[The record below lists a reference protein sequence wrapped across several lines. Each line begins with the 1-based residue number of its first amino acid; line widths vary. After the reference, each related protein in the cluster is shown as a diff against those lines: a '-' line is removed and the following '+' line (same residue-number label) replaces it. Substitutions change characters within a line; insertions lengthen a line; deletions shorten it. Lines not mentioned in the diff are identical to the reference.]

1 MTGVLPLAGGGRA
14 AAALASARAALCGLP
29 ATGTW
34 VWLVRSGA
42 LEAASPISV
51 VLLDALPGLLVTFG
65 TEVFRH
71 G

>member
-1 MTGVLPLAGGGRA
+1 MTSVFPLAGGGRA
-14 AAALASARAALCGLP
+14 AAALASAWASLCGLP

-42 LEAASPISV
+42 LEAAAPISV
-51 VLLDALPGLLVTFG
+51 VLLDALSGFLGAFG
-65 TEVFRH
+65 AEVFRH